1 MTSVE
6 SLIEDLRKIEPEEV
20 VVVAIKNGS
29 ARIMFSPMLDS
40 HLTYAAMVLQASV
53 TRNLIAQLDA
63 AEATAGDLASLKGE
77 PQ

>member
-6 SLIEDLRKIEPEEV
+6 SLIEDLRKLEPEEI
-20 VVVAIKNGS
+20 VVVALKDGA

-40 HLTYAAMVLQASV
+40 HLTYAVMALQASV
-53 TRNLIAQLDA
+53 TRNIITQLDA